1 MAKFSQYYLEY
12 VKGSLFS
19 QLEWEERQKH
29 FGAFFERDSSMEFT
43 LGEGSNSTTYKHN
56 VYHLSS
62 NDNIIIMRIAN
73 QKTKEVIQDFKPIPV
88 PHEPPCFVII
98 DNRYGCRRIAI
109 QKNKEAFNTTDTL
122 KKILQEIL
130 NKKMIAEHHIELKL
144 HPQFYPRDFYK
155 AWKLRQHTTQ
165 SIRFNISEGSL
176 PKEFDAEELEDSYI
190 MDFAIRVNEEECKK
204 KYRPV
209 LELNPPED
217 KQFLEV
223 DYTSSFIRN
232 MVKFHACT
240 GASIELV
247 TIDGS
252 RFTCFIDDDEESDS
266 IVSNEID
273 TEYLNAL
280 FPEPDKAED
289 EEVKKTITKAE
300 EELVK
305 FVNNMKVEVE
315 ENNGKEN
322 VA

>member
-12 VKGSLFS
+12 IKGDLFS
-19 QLEWEERQKH
+19 QLKWEERQKH
-29 FGAFFERDSSMEFT
+29 FGAFFETDSSMKFS
-43 LGEGSNSTTYKHN
+43 LGDDENSQTYKHN

-62 NDNIIIMRIAN
+62 NENIIIMRIAN
-73 QKTKEVIQDFKPIPV
+73 QKTKEVIQDFKRKSV

-122 KKILQEIL
+122 KRILQEIL

-155 AWKLRQHTTQ
+155 AWKLRQYTTQ
-165 SIRFNISEGSL
+165 SIRFNICEASL
-176 PKEFDAEELEDSYI
+176 PEKFEIESLEDSLI
-190 MDFAIRVNEEECKK
+190 MDFAIRVNEEESRK

-217 KQFLEV
+217 KPFLEV
-223 DYTSSFIRN
+223 DYSSAFIRN
-232 MVKFHACT
+232 LVKFHACT

-247 TIDGS
+247 TADGS

-273 TEYLNAL
+273 TDYLNAL
-280 FPEPDKAED
+280 FPDSDKAED
-289 EEVKKTITKAE
+289 EEVKKAITKAE
-300 EELVK
+300 EELLK

-315 ENNGKEN
+315 ENNGKEE